1 LELSFGV
8 TALGTAP
15 VIMVGNGGTGAIAIL
30 APYLFVGSNV
40 AVGIVVLATLR
51 LMMQGRRLAQ
61 APSTTQ
67 EPRAT

>member
-1 LELSFGV
+1 
-8 TALGTAP
+8 
-15 VIMVGNGGTGAIAIL
+15 MVGNGGTGAIAIL